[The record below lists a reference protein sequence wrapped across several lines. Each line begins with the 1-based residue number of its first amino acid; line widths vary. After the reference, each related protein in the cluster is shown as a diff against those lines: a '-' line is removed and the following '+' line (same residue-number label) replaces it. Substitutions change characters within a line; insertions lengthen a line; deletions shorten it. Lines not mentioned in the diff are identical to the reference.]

1 MPRKT
6 PELPDVQIRR
16 LSHGTT
22 KNGKPCKRQYAVG
35 GVTGLLLQC
44 MPPVGNENTGSR
56 QWILRATIGDR
67 RKELGLGGY
76 PSIPAKDA
84 REAAR
89 RLLADISSGKDPTT
103 EKRAQAANL
112 KAEQAKEITFEQ
124 WTRKTFIPAESAGY
138 KGAAQVRRLNQ
149 LLRDYVFPHIGH
161 MYFEDITKQDI
172 KRILDPIMGFNL
184 PQGSIK
190 KETGMRVRN
199 YVDAIMQQ
207 AISDGLRDKA
217 NPAGWKHNL
226 ETSYKHL
233 KKIEVKHQR
242 AITWQE
248 LPKFVKALIELN
260 DPAAPRPDAH
270 CFLFMVL
277 TVSRNQEARLVD
289 WKEIDLDAKVW
300 HQPKGKYKAQTLN
313 WDIPLSTTAIEIL
326 KAQPSFQKQQGR
338 VFSTLNDGEL
348 YDAALSSIPDSLGF
362 NAVAHGF
369 RRTFKAWCMEEQ
381 TSDDVSELALK
392 HCETASTR
400 AAYAD
405 NQLLN
410 HRTKLMRKYEKYV
423 LSIKKWETQR

>member
-16 LSHGTT
+16 LRHGKT
-22 KNGKPCKRQYAVG
+22 KDGKPCKRQHAVG

-44 MPPVGNENTGSR
+44 MPPVGNESVGSR
-56 QWILRATIGDR
+56 QWILRATVGDK

-84 REAAR
+84 RDAAR
-89 RLLADISSGKDPTT
+89 KFLADINSGKDPVA
-103 EKRAQAANL
+103 EKRSQAAKL
-112 KAEQAKEITFEQ
+112 RAEQAKEITFEQ
-124 WTRKTFIPAESAGY
+124 WTRKTFIPSESAGY

-149 LLRDYVFPHIGH
+149 LLRDYVFPHVGH

-172 KRILDPIMGFNL
+172 KNILDPIMGFKL
-184 PQGSIK
+184 PIGSIK
-190 KETGMRVRN
+190 KETGMRVQR

-233 KKIEVKHQR
+233 KKIEVRHQR
-242 AITWQE
+242 AIAWQE
-248 LPKFVKALIELN
+248 LPSFAKALIELN
-260 DPAAPRPDAH
+260 SPTKHRPDSH
-270 CFLFMVL
+270 CFLFMIL
-277 TVSRNQEARLVD
+277 TASRPQEARLID
-289 WKEIDLDAKVW
+289 WAEIDLDARIW
-300 HQPKGKYKAQTLN
+300 HQPKGKYKSKKLD
-313 WDIPLSTTAIEIL
+313 WDIPLTSTAIKIL
-326 KAQPSFQKQQGR
+326 KAQPSFTKQQGR
-338 VFSTLNDGEL
+338 VFSTLNGGQL
-348 YDAALSSIPDSLGF
+348 YDAALSSLPDSLGF

-381 TSDDVSELALK
+381 VNDDVSELALK

-405 NQLLN
+405 NQLLS
-410 HRTKLMRKYEKYV
+410 HRTKLMSKYEKFV
-423 LSIKKWETQR
+423 MSLKKREMQ

>member
-6 PELPDVQIRR
+6 PELPDIQIRR
-16 LSHGTT
+16 LRHGTT
-22 KNGKPCKRQYAVG
+22 KSGKLCKRQHAVG
-35 GVTGLLLQC
+35 GVTGLYLQC
-44 MPPVGNENTGSR
+44 MPPIGNENTGSR
-56 QWILRATIGDR
+56 QWILRATIGDK

-89 RLLADISSGKDPTT
+89 KLLADINSGKDPIT
-103 EKRAQAANL
+103 EKRSQAANL
-112 KAEQAKEITFEQ
+112 RAEQAKEITFEQ
-124 WTRKTFIPAESAGY
+124 WTQKTFIPAESAGY

-149 LLRDYVFPHIGH
+149 LLRDYVFPRIGH

-172 KRILDPIMGFNL
+172 KNILDPIIGFKL
-184 PQGSIK
+184 PQDSIK

-233 KKIEVKHQR
+233 KKIAVKHQR
-242 AITWQE
+242 AIAWQE
-248 LPKFVKALIELN
+248 LPKFVKALIELH
-260 DPAAPRPDAH
+260 DSAAPRPDAH
-270 CFLFMVL
+270 CFFFMIL

-300 HQPKGKYKAQTLN
+300 HQPKGKYKAQTLD
-313 WDIPLSTTAIEIL
+313 WDIPLSATAIEIL

-381 TSDDVSELALK
+381 VNDDVSELALK

-405 NQLLN
+405 NQLLS
-410 HRTKLMRKYEKYV
+410 HRKKLMRKYEKHV

>member
-16 LSHGTT
+16 LRHSTT
-22 KNGKPCKRQYAVG
+22 KSGNPCKRQYAIG

-44 MPPVGNENTGSR
+44 MPPVGNENVGSR
-56 QWILRATIGDR
+56 QWILRTTIGGK

-89 RLLADISSGKDPTT
+89 KLLADISSGKDPTT

-300 HQPKGKYKAQTLN
+300 HQPKGKYKARTLN

-381 TSDDVSELALK
+381 TNDDVSELALK

-410 HRTKLMRKYEKYV
+410 QRTKLMRKYEKYV

>member
-1 MPRKT
+1 MPKKI
-6 PELPDVQIRR
+6 PELPDIQIRR
-16 LSHGTT
+16 LRHDKT
-22 KNGKPCKRQYAVG
+22 KTGKPCKRQYAVG

-44 MPPVGNENTGSR
+44 MPPVGNEKIGSR
-56 QWILRATIGDR
+56 QWILRATIGDK

-89 RLLADISSGKDPTT
+89 KRLADIGSGKDPIA
-103 EKRAQAANL
+103 EKRSQVARL
-112 KAEQAKEITFEQ
+112 RAEQAKEITFEQ
-124 WTRKTFIPAESAGY
+124 WTRKAFIPAESAGY

-149 LLRDYVFPHIGH
+149 LLRDYVFPRIGH

-172 KRILDPIMGFNL
+172 KNILDPIMSLKL
-184 PQGSIK
+184 PQDSIK
-190 KETGMRVRN
+190 KETGMRVQR

-248 LPKFVKALIELN
+248 LPKFVKALIELY
-260 DPAAPRPDAH
+260 DSAAPRPDAH
-270 CFLFMVL
+270 CFLFLIL

-300 HQPKGKYKAQTLN
+300 HQPKGKYKAQTLD
-313 WDIPLSTTAIEIL
+313 WDIPLSTTAIKIL
-326 KAQPSFQKQQGR
+326 KAQPSFKKQQGR
-338 VFSTLNDGEL
+338 VFSTLNDGEI
-348 YDAALSSIPDSLGF
+348 YDAALSSMPDALGF

-381 TSDDVSELALK
+381 VNDDVSELALK

-405 NQLLN
+405 NQLLS
-410 HRTKLMRKYEKYV
+410 HRTRLAPKYEKYV
-423 LSIKKWETQR
+423 LSLKKWETQR

>member
-16 LSHGTT
+16 LRHGKT
-22 KNGKPCKRQYAVG
+22 KDGKPCKRQHAVG

-44 MPPVGNENTGSR
+44 MPPVGNESVGSR
-56 QWILRATIGDR
+56 QWILRATVGDK

-84 REAAR
+84 RDAAR
-89 RLLADISSGKDPTT
+89 KFLADINSGKDPVA
-103 EKRAQAANL
+103 EKRSQAAKL
-112 KAEQAKEITFEQ
+112 RAEQAKEITFEQ
-124 WTRKTFIPAESAGY
+124 WTRKTFIPSESAGY

-149 LLRDYVFPHIGH
+149 LLRDYVFPHVGH

-172 KRILDPIMGFNL
+172 KNILDPIMGFKL
-184 PQGSIK
+184 PIGSIK
-190 KETGMRVRN
+190 KETGMRVQR

-233 KKIEVKHQR
+233 KKIEVRHQR
-242 AITWQE
+242 AIAWQE
-248 LPKFVKALIELN
+248 LPSFAKALIELN
-260 DPAAPRPDAH
+260 SPTKLRPDSY
-270 CFLFMVL
+270 CFLFMIL
-277 TVSRNQEARLVD
+277 TASRPQEARLID
-289 WKEIDLDAKVW
+289 WAEIDLDARIW
-300 HQPKGKYKAQTLN
+300 HQPKGKYKSKKLD
-313 WDIPLSTTAIEIL
+313 WDIPLTSTAIKIL
-326 KAQPSFQKQQGR
+326 KAQPSFTKQQGR
-338 VFSTLNDGEL
+338 VFSTLNGGQL

-381 TSDDVSELALK
+381 VNDDVSELALK

-410 HRTKLMRKYEKYV
+410 HRTKLMPRYEKYV
-423 LSIKKWETQR
+423 FSLKKWEAHR

>member
-1 MPRKT
+1 MPKKI
-6 PELPDVQIRR
+6 PELPDIQIRR
-16 LSHGTT
+16 LRHDIT
-22 KNGKPCKRQYAVG
+22 KTGKPCKRQYAVG

-44 MPPVGNENTGSR
+44 MPPVGNEKIGSR
-56 QWILRATIGDR
+56 QWILRATIGDK

-89 RLLADISSGKDPTT
+89 KRLADIGSGKDPIA
-103 EKRAQAANL
+103 EKRSQVARL
-112 KAEQAKEITFEQ
+112 RAEQAKEITFEQ
-124 WTRKTFIPAESAGY
+124 WTRKAFIPAESAGY

-149 LLRDYVFPHIGH
+149 LLRDYVFPRIGH

-172 KRILDPIMGFNL
+172 KNILDPIMGFKL
-184 PQGSIK
+184 PQDSIK
-190 KETGMRVRN
+190 KETGMRVQR

-248 LPKFVKALIELN
+248 LPKFVKALIELY
-260 DPAAPRPDAH
+260 DSAAPRPDAH
-270 CFLFMVL
+270 CFLFLIL

-300 HQPKGKYKAQTLN
+300 HQPKGKYKAQTLD
-313 WDIPLSTTAIEIL
+313 WDIPLSTTAIKIL
-326 KAQPSFQKQQGR
+326 KAQPSFKKQQGR
-338 VFSTLNDGEL
+338 VFSTLNDGEI
-348 YDAALSSIPDSLGF
+348 YDAALSSMPDALGF

-381 TSDDVSELALK
+381 VNDDVSELALK

-405 NQLLN
+405 NQLLS
-410 HRTKLMRKYEKYV
+410 HRTRLAPKYEKYV
-423 LSIKKWETQR
+423 LSLKKWETQR